1 MGRLIV
7 RDWANLGG
15 ELASRWYP
23 RPHQSK
29 RRARARPHAPGRQAT
44 KEGGAAGWGLAGSSL
59 SLRLSHSLPFPSVPV
74 QFDFPLVLS
83 LFCLKAKVRYA
94 PKLPTWCPSRKVR
107 YLRWLLPTNQRAS
120 SGDSIAH
127 PLTFWLASAYH
138 HPALAA
144 IHSINVNQK
153 SVVAVEAI
161 PSRQSLLGDFNL
173 TLLLRLCGGSS
184 PQEKQAG
191 KCHSLTA
198 RWGSIRRYTA
208 VFDRQAELNSTSSH
222 ILPPSSLLS
231 GSSIVRHSRS
241 TLALENK
248 CAPIRSVYGNLS
260 QLTCSVISYRLSLT
274 RWIRATLKYSEL
286 ARQQSLQVNKECVKV
301 PAPSKSQVQTNR
313 ACCLGVEVLVQE
325 DRLLLLYTTACLA
338 AYRYIGS
345 RGILSPQHNL
355 FSPLLLDAPPQPGFP
370 YSNFEP
376 MLLGV
381 LSTRKYDQF
390 MLGSRSIQACQKL
403 GR

>member
-1 MGRLIV
+1 MHLNYLHGVPDGRSGTCGGFFLQISNAGFCPLILLRQV
-7 RDWANLGG
+7 ERTHNVPLR
-15 ELASRWYP
+15 SR
-23 RPHQSK
+23 
-29 RRARARPHAPGRQAT
+29 
-44 KEGGAAGWGLAGSSL
+44 
-59 SLRLSHSLPFPSVPV
+59 
-74 QFDFPLVLS
+74 
-83 LFCLKAKVRYA
+83 
-94 PKLPTWCPSRKVR
+94 
-107 YLRWLLPTNQRAS
+107 RAS

-313 ACCLGVEVLVQE
+313 ACCLGVEVLVQD